1 MHPHFLDPIG
11 ALGNLKLNKE
21 FVVIPLTLMFVYI
34 FFLIGFLV
42 ALELKIIKVKPYV
55 HMKYIPVKG
64 QSEYCQMMRDLSGAY
79 DKNAKTP
86 DYLEATV
93 YNKNEVSID
102 CVLYLNQIFFFSI
115 ANYP

>member
-1 MHPHFLDPIG
+1 
-11 ALGNLKLNKE
+11 
-21 FVVIPLTLMFVYI
+21 MFVHI
-34 FFLIGFLV
+34 FSPLPGFLV

-64 QSEYCQMMRDLSGAY
+64 QSEYCQMIRDLSGAY

-93 YNKNEVSID
+93 YNKNEVSIYFD
-102 CVLYLNQIFFFSI
+102 IFFL
-115 ANYP
+115 NDLEENLH

>member
-1 MHPHFLDPIG
+1 MLFYL
-11 ALGNLKLNKE
+11 
-21 FVVIPLTLMFVYI
+21 
-34 FFLIGFLV
+34 GFLV

-64 QSEYCQMMRDLSGAY
+64 QSEYCQMIRDLSGAY

-93 YNKNEVSID
+93 YNKNEVTYNS
-102 CVLYLNQIFFFSI
+102 LFFQKF
-115 ANYP
+115 Y